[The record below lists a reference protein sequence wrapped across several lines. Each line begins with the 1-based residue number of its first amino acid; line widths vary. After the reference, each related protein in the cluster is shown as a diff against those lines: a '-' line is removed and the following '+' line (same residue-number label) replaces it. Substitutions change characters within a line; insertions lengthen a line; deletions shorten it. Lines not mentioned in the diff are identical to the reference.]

1 MKLIAAV
8 SRDWAIGNGPNLL
21 FHIPEDLHRFQAL
34 TTGGTLVMGRKT
46 MDTMPGGK
54 PLPRR
59 TTVVLT
65 RNRDYRREDVLAV
78 HSVAELLSLS
88 LPEPV
93 FVAGGGEIYSLLL
106 PYCNEADLTLVDA
119 APQADVY
126 FPRLDQ
132 DPQWTLTECSEEK
145 RWRNLPFR
153 FCKFEK
159 L

>member
-8 SRDWAIGNGPNLL
+8 SRDWAIGNGSDLL

-65 RNRDYRREDVLAV
+65 RNQDYHRADVWVV
-78 HSVAELLSLS
+78 HSVEELLSLS

-132 DPQWTLTECSEEK
+132 DPQWTLTERSEEK
-145 RWRNLPFR
+145 SWENLPFR

>member
-8 SRDWAIGNGPNLL
+8 SRDWAIGNGPKLL

-54 PLPRR
+54 SLPRR

-65 RNRDYRREDVLAV
+65 RNREYRREDVLVV

-106 PYCNEADLTLVDA
+106 PYCDEAYLTLVDA
-119 APQADVY
+119 APEADVY

-132 DPQWTLTECSEEK
+132 DPQWVLTECSEEK
-145 RWRNLPFR
+145 NWKNLPFR
-153 FCKFEK
+153 FCKYQK

>member
-1 MKLIAAV
+1 MKLIAAL
-8 SRDWAIGNGPNLL
+8 SRDWGIGNGSELL

-34 TTGGTLVMGRKT
+34 TTGGTLIMGRKT
-46 MDTMPGGK
+46 MDTMPGGN

-65 RNRDYRREDVLAV
+65 RNQAYRREDVLVV
-78 HSVAELLSLS
+78 HSVEELLALS

-119 APQADVY
+119 APEADVY

-132 DPQWTLTECSEEK
+132 DPQWTLTECSEK
-145 RWRNLPFR
+145 KSWKNLTFR
-153 FCKFEK
+153 FCKYQK